1 MIHPQW
7 WTVLISLQKFT
18 PPLNNPLIFC
28 SPLFFKHNPPWSS
41 SSLYIFGTFG
51 SQLPIYQVTRLDPW
65 FQIYIYIYVTWRWG
79 PHIIIHRDTLP
90 ETNILAPETVTVGI
104 RSFPFGT
111 RSIFR
116 GKLAVSF
123 REGHFPVLLFF
134 FNSFPPP
141 KKKLQPP
148 LSTSKD
154 LPQILHQFG
163 SSCHQ
168 RPFPRGQVTT

>member
-65 FQIYIYIYVTWRWG
+65 VPNIYIYVTWRWG

-141 KKKLQPP
+141 KKNSNPRCRPP
-148 LSTSKD
+148 KIFPKSSTNSAAAA
-154 LPQILHQFG
+154 
-163 SSCHQ
+163 HQ